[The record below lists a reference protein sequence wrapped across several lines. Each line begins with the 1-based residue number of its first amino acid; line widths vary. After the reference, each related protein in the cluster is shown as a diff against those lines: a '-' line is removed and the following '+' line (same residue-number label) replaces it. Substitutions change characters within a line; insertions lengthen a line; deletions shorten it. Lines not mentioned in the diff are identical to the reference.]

1 MTGVAGRLAGKVAL
15 VTGAGTR
22 GEGVGNGKACAILY
36 AREGARVLAADI
48 DPDAAEATAAQ
59 IRSDGG
65 DAVAVQADVSRADDC
80 RSMVEA
86 CVARFGRIDV
96 LHNNVGIT
104 NSGGPVDY
112 PEDQWDR
119 MMNVN
124 AKSVFLTAKF
134 TLPHMERQ
142 RGGSIVNIGSING
155 VRTIPFPKFAYAAS
169 KAAMIAMSREIAI
182 QYAPLGIRSNVVLV
196 GLIRS
201 PIVVQNNTALYGG
214 DVDAMWAARDRMSP
228 TGRQG
233 EVWDIAQASLFL
245 ACDESRYVNGA
256 VLPVDGGLTNMV
268 RF

>member
-80 RSMVEA
+80 RAMVEA

-112 PEDQWDR
+112 PEDKWDR

-155 VRTIPFPKFAYAAS
+155 VRTIPFPKFA
-169 KAAMIAMSREIAI
+169 
-182 QYAPLGIRSNVVLV
+182 
-196 GLIRS
+196 
-201 PIVVQNNTALYGG
+201 
-214 DVDAMWAARDRMSP
+214 
-228 TGRQG
+228 
-233 EVWDIAQASLFL
+233 
-245 ACDESRYVNGA
+245 
-256 VLPVDGGLTNMV
+256 
-268 RF
+268 